1 MNGVKLSSTLWS
13 TWLPQP
19 AHGGQVGS
27 LLCAALLRA
36 QREVARIPRV
46 YCGGASGVLHTK
58 AGEGSGL
65 CSAKVGEEQDH
76 GVLGIW
82 SD

>member
-46 YCGGASGVLHTK
+46 YCGGVCGVLHVK
-58 AGEGSGL
+58 PGKDLDYVVPRE
-65 CSAKVGEEQDH
+65 GEE
-76 GVLGIW
+76 
-82 SD
+82 